1 MGCAALDVY
10 VRDMRYV
17 VDSANVVLF
26 WLVPIF
32 YSFESIPERYHFIYH
47 YNPVAA
53 LVLALRKILMEGT
66 APPFSLMWKLAL
78 SSLLVFAAGWYIF
91 RRLERRFFE
100 HL

>member
-1 MGCAALDVY
+1 
-10 VRDMRYV
+10 
-17 VDSANVVLF
+17 
-26 WLVPIF
+26 VPIF

-47 YNPVAA
+47 YNPVARSGA
-53 LVLALRKILMEGT
+53 RASQDPMEGT
-66 APPFSLMWKLAL
+66 APPFLLMWKLAL